1 MMRTDE
7 SGEASSNVKPA
18 NRLVAANS
26 SSAMFHAVRAAFIE
40 NSVGQG

>member
-18 NRLVAANS
+18 NRLVPANS
-26 SSAMFHAVRAAFIE
+26 SSATFHAIRTRFIE
-40 NSVGQG
+40 NSVGQK